1 MLQGQA
7 AAVEYLPAPKT
18 VEQLLVSCDEGG
30 RP

>member
-1 MLQGQA
+1 MLQGNK
-7 AAVEYLPAPKT
+7 PPSNTCPPPKT